1 MAFNSEL
8 TQILGENGIELTTD
22 QHHQFARYYALLV
35 EWNEKMNLTA
45 ITEEGEVYLKHF
57 FDSLTLAFH
66 YDLTKV
72 TTIADIGAGAGFP
85 SIPLKIAFPHLKL
98 TIVESLNKRITFL
111 KEVVSELGLVDVEFH
126 HGRAEDMGR
135 LGGLRDTFDLVT
147 ARAVARLN
155 VLSELCMPFVRP
167 GGVFAAMKGAKAEE
181 EVAEAKTAC
190 KVLKGRVRASFALTL
205 PLEQSERSIILIDK
219 VDATPKQYPRKA
231 GTPNKQPI
239 V

>member
-1 MAFNSEL
+1 MSFSSDLN
-8 TQILGENGIELTTD
+8 QILVDNGIFLTD
-22 QHHQFARYYALLV
+22 EQHKQFASYYRLLV

-66 YDLTKV
+66 YDLSKV
-72 TTIADIGAGAGFP
+72 LTIADIGAGAGFP
-85 SIPLKIAFPHLKL
+85 SIPLKIAFPHLEL

-111 KEVVSELGLVDVEFH
+111 KEVVGELGLTDVTFH

-135 LGGLRDTFDLVT
+135 AAGLRDAFDLVT

-155 VLSELCMPFVRP
+155 VLSELCLPFVRP

-181 EVAEAKTAC
+181 EVAESKKAC
-190 KVLKGRVRASFALTL
+190 KVLKGRIRESHALTL

-239 V
+239 L

>member
-1 MAFNSEL
+1 MAFTSQLN
-8 TQILGENGIELTTD
+8 QILGENGIELTTE

-45 ITEEGEVYLKHF
+45 ITEEAEVYLKHF

-66 YDLTKV
+66 YDLSKV
-72 TTIADIGAGAGFP
+72 STIADIGAGAGFP

-111 KEVVSELGLVDVEFH
+111 KEVVRELGLTDVTFH

-135 LGGLRDTFDLVT
+135 VVGLRDSFDLVT

-190 KVLKGRVRASFALTL
+190 KELKGRVRASFALTL

-219 VDATPKQYPRKA
+219 VERTPKQYPRKA

-239 V
+239 L

>member
-1 MAFNSEL
+1 MVFPNEL
-8 TQILGENGIELTTD
+8 NQILVENGISLTD
-22 QHHQFARYYALLV
+22 QQHAQFARYFELLV
-35 EWNEKMNLTA
+35 EWNEKMNLTG
-45 ITEEGEVYLKHF
+45 ITEVGEVYLKHF
-57 FDSLTLAFH
+57 YDSLTLAFH
-66 YDLTKV
+66 VDLSKV
-72 TTIADIGAGAGFP
+72 STIADIGAGAGFP
-85 SIPLKIAFPHLKL
+85 SMPLKIAFPHLKL

-111 KEVVSELGLVDVEFH
+111 KEVVSELGLEDVTFH

-135 LGGLRDTFDLVT
+135 APGLRDTFDLVT

-167 GGVFAAMKGAKAEE
+167 GGVFAAMKGAKADE
-181 EVAEAKTAC
+181 EVAEAHKAC

-205 PLEQSERSIILIDK
+205 PLEQSERSIILVDK
-219 VDATPKQYPRKA
+219 VEATPKMYPRKA